1 MLRGDLKRRLGRFW
15 LSYRSPRSTC
25 SLPVKKHFATLH
37 NHFLKHHLTR
47 PPPPRAQTAID
58 GDRSWLTKEELAKFN
73 EATPL
78 LKDLL
83 AKGHK
88 PVIHN
93 TDKLQKDDASTCG
106 RWAMA
111 RVINSEMPMEAFVEE
126 MKSGPGTPDQNV
138 TAYTYNIIHK

>member
-1 MLRGDLKRRLGRFW
+1 M
-15 LSYRSPRSTC
+15 
-25 SLPVKKHFATLH
+25 
-37 NHFLKHHLTR
+37 
-47 PPPPRAQTAID
+47 
-58 GDRSWLTKEELAKFN
+58 
-73 EATPL
+73 
-78 LKDLL
+78 
-83 AKGHK
+83 
-88 PVIHN
+88 IHN